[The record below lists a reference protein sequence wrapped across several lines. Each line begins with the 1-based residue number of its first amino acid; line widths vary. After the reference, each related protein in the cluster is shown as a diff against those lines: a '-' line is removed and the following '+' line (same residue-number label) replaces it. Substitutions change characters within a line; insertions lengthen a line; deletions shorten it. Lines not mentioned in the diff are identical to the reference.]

1 MIASYVGTVRRF
13 SRDLRL
19 YLASSALYGF
29 AVDGIRAVLF
39 NLYLLRLGYGPRQ
52 IGLINAMTVVVFTV
66 ACFPV
71 GTWSK
76 RWGSRRTLML
86 GMAFVVAGCALPPLA
101 ELVPLRWRV
110 GWLACTNAFG
120 GLGAAF
126 SWVSGIP
133 FLMAAAGPEARDHAF
148 AAYAAVGPLSAFLGS
163 LLGGA
168 LPGALAPLLGVT
180 LDAPGAYRDALWIP
194 VVVGSVAI
202 LLLRAMR
209 EVNIGRVAER
219 AADMRPAPSG
229 LIAAVALIAVF
240 RYAGNGAVV
249 TFTNV
254 YLDAGLGTSTIL
266 IGALIAA
273 GKLLSVPAGLATPLL
288 VVRWGRG
295 RTVILGSLFLA
306 LATLPL
312 ALVPHWA
319 AVGLGYIGVTTLF
332 TITTTALR
340 VYSQELVSPAWRS
353 TMSAALMAGAGSSAS
368 AIAFGGGY
376 LIPALGYSGLFLIGA
391 TLTAIGAAVFWG
403 VFRVPRGEL
412 ARQAGAGAGL
422 GD

>member
-163 LLGGA
+163 LLGGT
-168 LPGALAPLLGVT
+168 LPGVLAPLLGTT
-180 LDAPGAYRDALWIP
+180 LDAPAAYRYALWIP
-194 VVVGSVAI
+194 VVVGIAAV

-209 EVNIGRVAER
+209 EVGTGRATAR
-219 AADMRPAPSG
+219 AADSHGAPYG
-229 LIAAVALIAVF
+229 LIAMIAMIVIF
-240 RYAGNGAVV
+240 RYAGNGAVT
-249 TFTNV
+249 TFYNV
-254 YLDAGLGTSTIL
+254 YLDAGLGTPSPL
-266 IGALIAA
+266 Y
-273 GKLLSVPAGLATPLL
+273 PWPLL
-288 VVRWGRG
+288 PTGPRRDW
-295 RTVILGSLFLA
+295 
-306 LATLPL
+306 ATLASLRSLPSRPL
-312 ALVPHWA
+312 P
-319 AVGLGYIGVTTLF
+319 
-332 TITTTALR
+332 
-340 VYSQELVSPAWRS
+340 
-353 TMSAALMAGAGSSAS
+353 SAS
-368 AIAFGGGY
+368 TARNWSR
-376 LIPALGYSGLFLIGA
+376 LRGA
-391 TLTAIGAAVFWG
+391 
-403 VFRVPRGEL
+403 R
-412 ARQAGAGAGL
+412 
-422 GD
+422 